1 MKKKLAALA
10 LTSTLLVGTI
20 TGCAAGKKEE
30 EPKQESKKEK
40 SLPERR
46 GVKIWAMKGKTEEY
60 YEAKDIKEYYRSNKS
75 GVLVITFKNGHE
87 VQVTNYHLEEDHPNE
102 N

>member
-1 MKKKLAALA
+1 MKKKLAAFA
-10 LTSTLLVGTI
+10 LTSTLLVGVV
-20 TGCAAGKKEE
+20 TGCAASKSEDKKEE
-30 EPKQESKKEK
+30 TKKEK

-46 GVKIWAMKGKTEEY
+46 GVQIWAMKGKSEEY
-60 YEAKDIKEYYRSNKS
+60 YEGKDIKEYYRSNKS

-87 VQVTNYHLEEDHPNE
+87 VQVTNYHLEEAHPNE